1 MPSQRQITV
10 RRAPKFV
17 PFLIT
22 GGLLGAIAAIIFGSG
37 GDLPDGYTNQS
48 AFGYFLVLFVAA
60 GVLVGGVAVLVVD
73 RLSVKRARRAT
84 VEELPEGAEDNGE
97 AS

>member
-17 PFLIT
+17 PFLVT
-22 GGLLGAIAAIIFGSG
+22 GGLLGVIAAAIFGYG
-37 GDLPDGYTNQS
+37 GTVPDGYTRE
-48 AFGYFLVLFVAA
+48 AVFGYFLVLFVAA
-60 GVLVGGVAVLVVD
+60 GVLVGGVVVLIID
-73 RLSVKRARRAT
+73 RVSVRRARRAT
-84 VEELPEGAEDNGE
+84 VEELPDDDDGEGS